1 MIIESGDI
9 DRHVY
14 KMIATESAAF
24 VNIIEELRRRGN
36 ELLNKHAVKDQI
48 RPEVAVVQDDCI
60 P

>member
-1 MIIESGDI
+1 MFIESGDI

-24 VNIIEELRRRGN
+24 FKVIEELRRRGN
-36 ELLNKHAVKDQI
+36 EPLNKHPGKDQI
-48 RPEVAVVQDDCI
+48 RPEVAVVQDHCI